1 MSYHLFYNEKGYY
14 DGRNYCGW
22 GDFQCSVCGKDVFIQ
37 YDAHEKPSNGEL
49 TEYKD
54 KCYCLCNKC
63 VQKCRDKGKKKLL
76 KDATP
81 YEPRKEKEHEEP
93 DYMKGLP
100 NDYKS
105 LAGLLPAVAMLAYI
119 GTILNLPKEQ
129 RKKILND
136 LKKKKD
142 EVE

>member
-1 MSYHLFYNEKGYY
+1 MNYQLFYNEKGYY
-14 DGRNYCGW
+14 DGRKYCGW
-22 GDFQCSVCGKDVFIQ
+22 GDFKCSVCGKDVFIQ
-37 YDAHEKPSNGEL
+37 YDAHEKPSNGKL

-63 VQKCRDKGKKKLL
+63 VQKCMDKGKKKLL

-81 YEPRKEKEHEEP
+81 YEPRKEKEHEE
-93 DYMKGLP
+93 LE
-100 NDYKS
+100 
-105 LAGLLPAVAMLAYI
+105 GLLPAVAMLAYI

-136 LKKKKD
+136 LKKEKD
-142 EVE
+142 ENDD

>member
-1 MSYHLFYNEKGYY
+1 M
-14 DGRNYCGW
+14 
-22 GDFQCSVCGKDVFIQ
+22 
-37 YDAHEKPSNGEL
+37 

-63 VQKCRDKGKKKLL
+63 VQKCMDKGKKNLL

-93 DYMKGLP
+93 EYVKGLP

-136 LKKKKD
+136 LKKEKD
-142 EVE
+142 ENDESRKKT